1 MESRKDR
8 IRRLQGQIT
17 IEETQKAIFEPRGLW
32 RPARQTLLDGMK
44 EQLEYEKK
52 MELEELKNAPAAPP
66 PEAKKP
72 MSTGNKIFIGVVTAV
87 IAGVILYFLVTYVF
101 S

>member
-1 MESRKDR
+1 METRKER

-17 IEETQKAIFEPRGLW
+17 IEEMQKAILDKGHLW
-32 RPARQTLLDGMK
+32 FPARQTFLDSLK

-52 MELEELKNAPAAPP
+52 MELEELKNPP
-66 PEAKKP
+66 PVPPPKKNGNG
-72 MSTGNKIFIGVVTAV
+72 STVRKIIIGVVIAV
-87 IAGVILYFLVTYVF
+87 IAGLIIYFLTTYVF